1 MQIKKVTQDTIR
13 YNPVTNMF
21 EAIVELKAEGVVY
34 HYPCAVEGALMMP
47 LAMAAFKLT
56 QQAKHRHATGNSLYA
71 HRDEAGRDRTSGTAE
86 AGCQPLRRAA

>member
-1 MQIKKVTQDTIR
+1 MQITKVTPEMIR

-21 EAIVELKAEGVVY
+21 EANVELRADSSVY

-56 QQAKHRHATGNSLYA
+56 QQAKHRHADGDSLHTYREEHTA
-71 HRDEAGRDRTSGTAE
+71 QAERTAE
-86 AGCQPLRRAA
+86 GQHLKTAA

>member
-1 MQIKKVTQDTIR
+1 MQIKKVTPDSIT

-21 EAIVELKAEGVVY
+21 EANVELKADGTIY

-56 QQAKHRHATGNSLYA
+56 QQAKHRHA
-71 HRDEAGRDRTSGTAE
+71 SGKGLHTRRVETAPD
-86 AGCQPLRRAA
+86 GMTWQQAA